1 MNKALSV
8 SQIKKFMKSPSQR
21 AGEYLLGIKDEF
33 KSDALHIGSAFH
45 KYCETGDH
53 KDRDNLLSNCEDL
66 PTARDQYDILCSNF
80 DKIEDKPKWESEVKF
95 ETEIRWVPFV
105 WYIDCLQDDCIV
117 DYKSVSSLS
126 KPSDSPAMRQS
137 INNFDEYVLQ
147 AYIYMHATKKPKAKF
162 IEIMKKQ
169 LKTRP
174 DEWWQVIEFNYN
186 EIADMMHQTYEPII
200 NQIKDLY
207 EKYSQTP
214 KLS

>member
-1 MNKALSV
+1 
-8 SQIKKFMKSPSQR
+8 
-21 AGEYLLGIKDEF
+21 
-33 KSDALHIGSAFH
+33 
-45 KYCETGDH
+45 
-53 KDRDNLLSNCEDL
+53 
-66 PTARDQYDILCSNF
+66 
-80 DKIEDKPKWESEVKF
+80 
-95 ETEIRWVPFV
+95 
-105 WYIDCLQDDCIV
+105 
-117 DYKSVSSLS
+117 
-126 KPSDSPAMRQS
+126 
-137 INNFDEYVLQ
+137 
-147 AYIYMHATKKPKAKF
+147 MHATKKPKAKF